1 MISGKLV
8 NKDIKAHRIGSDR
21 SSGPEGPKG
30 KPALMA
36 LEREEEECIQQVINY
51 KH

>member
-8 NKDIKAHRIGSDR
+8 NKDIKAQ
-21 SSGPEGPKG
+21 G

-36 LEREEEECIQQVINY
+36 LEKEDRTGGGIRIVMEPGYNR
-51 KH
+51 